1 MTGVRGAAM
10 PRGLALALLPGV
22 LLAAVSAG
30 CTSGDESTAAAP
42 LTADASGGPGGSAE
56 TETPPP
62 ENATSETSP
71 SVRDDAAD
79 PSSGRPLAAVRP
91 CDLLSPVDRSTA
103 GLTVLGREKSI
114 GSARACD
121 WTEPGA
127 FGLTI
132 TVAGESTLDELEIE
146 RTAAEQVEIGGHTAL
161 RVADEWADD
170 GTCAV
175 LLAAGGTGTVH
186 VDVSN
191 TSFTGT
197 EQACDRADTV
207 AGLIAPKLPQQAS
220 GNGRTR

>member
-1 MTGVRGAAM
+1 MTGVRGIAM

-42 LTADASGGPGGSAE
+42 LTADASGGPGRSAQ
-56 TETPPP
+56 TETPPG
-62 ENATSETSP
+62 NATSKTSP
-71 SVRDDAAD
+71 SVQDDAVD
-79 PSSGRPLAAVRP
+79 SSSGRPLAAVRP
-91 CDLLSPVDRSTA
+91 CDLLSPADRSTA

-132 TVAGESTLDELEIE
+132 TVDGESTLDELEID
-146 RTAAEQVEIGGHTAL
+146 RTAAEQVEIGGHPAL
-161 RVADEWADD
+161 RVADESADD